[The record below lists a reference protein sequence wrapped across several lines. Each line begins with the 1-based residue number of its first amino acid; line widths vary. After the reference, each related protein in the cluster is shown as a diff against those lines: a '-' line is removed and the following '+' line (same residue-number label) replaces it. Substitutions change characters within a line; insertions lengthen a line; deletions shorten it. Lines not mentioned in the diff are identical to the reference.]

1 MHKIAY
7 TLDYK
12 LNIVQITSENNI
24 YMYLLNHGQLRQS
37 CACAMNTNFQ
47 PAKILDIRAERS
59 QNVQIQNVAETIP
72 SYSKTFSLYF
82 LRGQKK
88 SLLYLA
94 HTGAKIFQKM
104 HFRIEVKIIDASIFS
119 YNQIQ
124 VISCEPEL

>member
-1 MHKIAY
+1 M
-7 TLDYK
+7 YK
-12 LNIVQITSENNI
+12 FK
-24 YMYLLNHGQLRQS
+24 MWRKQS
-37 CACAMNTNFQ
+37 QA
-47 PAKILDIRAERS
+47 ILK
-59 QNVQIQNVAETIP
+59 Q
-72 SYSKTFSLYF
+72 FSLYF